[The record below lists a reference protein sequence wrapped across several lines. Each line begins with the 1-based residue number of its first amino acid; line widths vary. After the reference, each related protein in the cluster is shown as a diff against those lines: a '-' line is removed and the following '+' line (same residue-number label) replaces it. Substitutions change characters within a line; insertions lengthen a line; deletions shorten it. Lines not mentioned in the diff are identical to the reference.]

1 MIKMKVK
8 NKFFIFALILS
19 LILTVTAVA
28 STEDI
33 SFNQSELETTEVDE
47 VIEESVTEEVMED
60 TGITADDF
68 EVYYTFKINI

>member
-1 MIKMKVK
+1 MKVK

-28 STEDI
+28 ATEDI